1 MARIGRSMWVCG
13 LLLIMA
19 LALGQTGSAQPPELD
34 ELMQRKLDNAQ
45 WLLEAV
51 VMADHEA
58 VERFTTELIRIS
70 ETSLWS
76 PWLEP
81 DYGHYAVDFREAAG
95 LVIDNAQDRSVDGV
109 ALSYM
114 QLTLNCVRCH
124 KRVRER

>member
-1 MARIGRSMWVCG
+1 MWVCG